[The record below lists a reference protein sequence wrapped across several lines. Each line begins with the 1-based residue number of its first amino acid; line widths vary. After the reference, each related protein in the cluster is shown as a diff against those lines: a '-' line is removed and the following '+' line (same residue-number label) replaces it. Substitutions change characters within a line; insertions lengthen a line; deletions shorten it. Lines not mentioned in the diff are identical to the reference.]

1 MPGHFTLVLKTRR
14 LAIVF
19 RPLRSSVQFFSPKT
33 LPSAPFLLPR
43 FEPLVEFFF
52 ANDLLWRLND
62 RLTFM
67 RCFCGKIPPTEA
79 TNDCFGLD
87 DFGAERALS
96 SRSRLEFVPV
106 RLLDIRF
113 DGLDEQGMGQSDNE
127 QCRPVQPPHD
137 KAVAFRLGDGSGYH
151 ANQDR
156 NYKELHGTD
165 RIIQR
170 SLKCL
175 LRCGVCPG
183 SKISPNVGPARFHR
197 ERERCTPHLPFQLH
211 VQSFCFMWVHR
222 ATAERSCACWR
233 GHPGGIPAQ
242 ALTRR

>member
-1 MPGHFTLVLKTRR
+1 
-14 LAIVF
+14 
-19 RPLRSSVQFFSPKT
+19 
-33 LPSAPFLLPR
+33 
-43 FEPLVEFFF
+43 
-52 ANDLLWRLND
+52 
-62 RLTFM
+62 
-67 RCFCGKIPPTEA
+67 
-79 TNDCFGLD
+79 
-87 DFGAERALS
+87 
-96 SRSRLEFVPV
+96 
-106 RLLDIRF
+106 
-113 DGLDEQGMGQSDNE
+113 
-127 QCRPVQPPHD
+127 
-137 KAVAFRLGDGSGYH
+137 VAFRLGDGSGYH